1 MTSGLLILFHFL
13 TFTFGFTALIL
24 ISRRNSSVSL
34 SVRKTFINQ
43 ALFYNLTIIFMTVS
57 DIIIL
62 TSGKELPFNKLELG
76 FLSAMVNLNNVFSI
90 LWCLTFVLLIY
101 KFLEIT
107 INKKLKII
115 LSFSGITFL
124 LLIAYN
130 FI

>member
-1 MTSGLLILFHFL
+1 MINIFLLFILPCIVI
-13 TFTFGFTALIL
+13 A
-24 ISRRNSSVSL
+24 
-34 SVRKTFINQ
+34 
-43 ALFYNLTIIFMTVS
+43 
-57 DIIIL
+57 IIIL